1 MISKIDKLFK
11 EIGYRKKMKNEAKI
25 KLTMDVYEN
34 KNKERIELWS
44 PTNITIRKKYCYLKE
59 CCHLTVQEIKAIY
72 KKCEEKGWLE

>member
-11 EIGYRKKMKNEAKI
+11 EIGYTKKMKNEAKI

-34 KNKERIELWS
+34 KNKEQIEFWTS
-44 PTNITIRKKYCYLKE
+44 TNITIRKKYCS
-59 CCHLTVQEIKAIY
+59 LTAQEIKALY

>member
-11 EIGYRKKMKNEAKI
+11 EIGYTKKMKNDAKI

-34 KNKERIELWS
+34 KNKERIEFWAS
-44 PTNITIRKKYCYLKE
+44 TNITIRKKYCI
-59 CCHLTVQEIKAIY
+59 LTVQEIKALY

>member
-11 EIGYRKKMKNEAKI
+11 EIGYTKKMKNDAKI

-34 KNKERIELWS
+34 KNKERIEFWT
-44 PTNITIRKKYCYLKE
+44 PTNITIRKKYCN
-59 CCHLTVQEIKAIY
+59 LTVQEIKAIY